1 MPKQPEKGLMY
12 SIKSIKAKREKPMRK
27 KMEYIEPLPTKDD
40 YMNEIESELDKY
52 ETKDYAMNAEP
63 LYREDVDPDGSDIED
78 MKAGRIVS
86 KMEPMDMELPE
97 PMEPLEYIGPG
108 SPRRKRVEEQ
118 IQTEKD
124 ATPMRVLRAA
134 KEGFIESG
142 KEAVNKL
149 ATTVAEGSG
158 IAPAYRAARS
168 AVKSVGKMAS
178 GANRAKS
185 SAEDPAIKELGKM
198 LAAGVITEGDLARFR
213 EAMQTKNGSK

>member
-1 MPKQPEKGLMY
+1 MPIRKMMKKE
-12 SIKSIKAKREKPMRK
+12 PMKLRK
-27 KMEYIEPLPTKDD
+27 MMERIEPLPTKDD

-52 ETKDYAMNAEP
+52 ETKGYAMNAEP
-63 LYREDVDPDGSDIED
+63 LYREDIDPDGSDIED

>member
-1 MPKQPEKGLMY
+1 
-12 SIKSIKAKREKPMRK
+12 
-27 KMEYIEPLPTKDD
+27 
-40 YMNEIESELDKY
+40 
-52 ETKDYAMNAEP
+52 
-63 LYREDVDPDGSDIED
+63 
-78 MKAGRIVS
+78 
-86 KMEPMDMELPE
+86 
-97 PMEPLEYIGPG
+97 MEPLEYIGPG